1 MKNYEKLDMTFV
13 CLATE
18 DVITSSMMGNGN
30 GVYDGEEK
38 EPEKWD

>member
-13 CLATE
+13 HLTTE
-18 DVITSSMMGNGN
+18 DVITSSMTGNGN